1 MPANGNRIKVSTA
14 STGTGSIVLGAAE
27 NGFQTFNAGGIA
39 DGETVRF
46 TIEDGYAWEISEGV
60 YTHGSTSLSRTLTES
75 STGSLLNLSGNAVVF
90 VTFTSSD
97 IVSPGKTLA
106 YSLIFGFG

>member
-1 MPANGNRIKVSTA
+1 MPAVGNRIKVATS
-14 STGTGSIVLGAAE
+14 STGTGAITLGAAE
-27 NGFQTFNAGGIA
+27 PGFQTFSDGGIA

-46 TIEDGYAWEISEGV
+46 TIEDGLAFEISEGV
-60 YTHGSTSLSRTLTES
+60 YTHSGTTLTRTLTES

-90 VTFTSSD
+90 VTFTSDD